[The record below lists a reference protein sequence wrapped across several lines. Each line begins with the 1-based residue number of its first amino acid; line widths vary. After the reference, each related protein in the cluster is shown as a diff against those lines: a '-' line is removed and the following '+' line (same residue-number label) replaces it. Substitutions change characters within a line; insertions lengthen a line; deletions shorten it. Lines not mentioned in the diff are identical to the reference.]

1 MPSEFLSSLVL
12 PRDEIF
18 PDVPGIFPNVP
29 GIFPDVPEVFPDVPE
44 VFPDVPNVVP
54 DVLEVLLELE
64 GPANLLL
71 LHASISNDRD
81 LLTPFSPPL
90 SCAPIPGLVEDV
102 PNTDCLLISSLFL
115 RLSSEELAPKVIFLA
130 VVMSSL
136 CSSTSGIE
144 MEAFS
149 LNASSSSAFSFSCF
163 FSVYETRTISVRSGL

>member
-1 MPSEFLSSLVL
+1 MPSECLSSLVL
-12 PRDEIF
+12 PRDDIF
-18 PDVPGIFPNVP
+18 PSVLKLSPDVPELS
-29 GIFPDVPEVFPDVPE
+29 PDVPEVVPDVPE
-44 VFPDVPNVVP
+44 IVP
-54 DVLEVLLELE
+54 EVLLDLE

-130 VVMSSL
+130 AVTSSL